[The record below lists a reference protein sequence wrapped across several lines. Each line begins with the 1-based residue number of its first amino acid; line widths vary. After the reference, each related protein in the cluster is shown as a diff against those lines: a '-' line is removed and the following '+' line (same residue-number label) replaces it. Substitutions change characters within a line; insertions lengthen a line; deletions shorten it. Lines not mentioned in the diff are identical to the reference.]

1 MDCCATGKRKRQEG
15 SKHDLNPPHEIRK
28 ISRQNV
34 QAEAVILLRFLLRI
48 ALLANFAFLLRSHAA
63 LVRAVLT
70 RGFRLLAAGFGV
82 RQSDTA
88 EERESAED

>member
-1 MDCCATGKRKRQEG
+1 MDCCATGKRKRQEAV
-15 SKHDLNPPHEIRK
+15 SMTRIHHTRSRI
-28 ISRQNV
+28 ISRQSV
-34 QAEAVILLRFLLRI
+34 QAESVILLIFLLRI